1 MEYYTM
7 TTDAGDQSIA
17 KAIQSGTTTTFKQ
30 IAVGDGN
37 GTFYEP
43 AKTQTALR
51 REVWRGDATVE
62 RDLNNAKRVIVT
74 TTIPATVGG
83 FTIREA
89 GIFDTENALM
99 VISKLP
105 LSEKVAPESG
115 ASSDM
120 VIRLYVEVSDAG
132 AVTVT
137 IDPSAVIAT
146 KGDVKKAADDA
157 TAALKAHSDDTVAHM
172 TQAQKDTLASAVQNA
187 TIGGAAV
194 TKSGTTLQ
202 FPAYPTVP
210 SAIKNPNAL
219 TVSQGYGGQAGT
231 YDGSAAMTVSVPKA
245 TLNTVSPAATLAD
258 GELYGVY

>member
-1 MEYYTM
+1 M

-37 GTFYEP
+37 GTYYEP

-62 RDLNNAKRVIVT
+62 RDLNNTKRVIVT

-157 TAALKAHSDDTVAHM
+157 AAALKAHSDDTVAHM

-194 TKSGTTLQ
+194 PKSGTTLQ
-202 FPAYPTVP
+202 FPAYPSSLP
-210 SAIKNPNAL
+210 AN
-219 TVSQGYGGQAGT
+219 GGHASTADTAGT
-231 YDGSAAMTVSVPKA
+231 A
-245 TLNTVSPAATLAD
+245 TYAHYPSHAVALAD
-258 GELYGVY
+258 FGLRGNYISSASPSGGNDGDTWDQV